1 MPYFFQ
7 KKTNVYWFISV
18 LFLIII
24 NLINIIYNTPM
35 VPDQHWAQKIFYVHV
50 PSAWVGFLSY
60 FVVKVS
66 GIMYLIKLDDFIEYK
81 YVIASANKTGTNGEV
96 VYTNADGSSF
106 TGFNTFALKIVML
119 SSTDV
124 VVPQIRDMR
133 AIALQI

>member
-1 MPYFFQ
+1 MAILDSDDFDDKSYVEMTQ
-7 KKTNVYWFISV
+7 STNTGVNSV
-18 LFLIII
+18 E
-24 NLINIIYNTPM
+24 
-35 VPDQHWAQKIFYVHV
+35 K
-50 PSAWVGFLSY
+50 
-60 FVVKVS
+60 
-66 GIMYLIKLDDFIEYK
+66 KLDDFIEYK

-96 VYTNADGSSF
+96 VYTNAAGSSF